1 MKMNFVKPP
10 SSPLAAFGLNK
21 ELQPTAPEYWNY
33 ERLSN
38 LTPDQI
44 ISSLKIV
51 SNLKTTL
58 LLKFFLNELLV
69 LDS

>member
-1 MKMNFVKPP
+1 MNFVKPP

-38 LTPDQI
+38 LAPEQI

-51 SNLKTTL
+51 SLQTL
-58 LLKFFLNELLV
+58 LLLIS
-69 LDS
+69 DP